1 MLSKYG
7 KLLLGACIMK
17 RLVSGKSHK
26 VSEVSEHKRCRA
38 VSKYGKLILSAYLIE
53 ELRTWGYGTREHGE
67 RKEGLLSRY
76 GKLMLTTCA
85 VKKLRSG
92 KSHKEEEQPEKNIKP
107 SSNQGSFL
115 PHMVK
120 KYGKWLLGV
129 YLLRKFHHREP
140 EAELEEV
147 EVKTYEE
154 DKGSSM
160 IKFNKVAMGALAG
173 ITAAY
178 AIKKYRA
185 KHSEDK
191 TGVE

>member
-1 MLSKYG
+1 MK
-7 KLLLGACIMK
+7 KLI
-17 RLVSGKSHK
+17 SGKSHT
-26 VSEVSEHKRCRA
+26 VSEVSEHKRCGA
-38 VSKYGKLILSAYLIE
+38 VRKYGKLILSAYLIK
-53 ELRTWGYGTREHGE
+53 ELRAWGYGTREKKG
-67 RKEGLLSRY
+67 GLLSRH

-115 PHMVK
+115 PHMAK

-160 IKFNKVAMGALAG
+160 IKFNTLAMGALAV